1 MVAYFQDIR
10 SLVVLK
16 FEGAYDIKLLR
27 EQIGDYKEVT
37 EQEYNEYKGI
47 QPKKAEKPSK

>member
-1 MVAYFQDIR
+1 MSAYFQDVNSR
-10 SLVVLK
+10 VVLK
-16 FEGAYDIKLLR
+16 FDLEIDIR
-27 EQIGDYKEVT
+27 DIRNQIGDYKEVT

>member
-1 MVAYFQDIR
+1 MSAYFQDVN
-10 SLVVLK
+10 SKVVLK
-16 FEGAYDIKLLR
+16 FDLEIDIR
-27 EQIGDYKEVT
+27 DIRNQIGDYKEVT